1 MITISTRSITG
12 IKTESGYVGRY
23 VHYDGYDDARL
34 PVLKALINRDGPRK
48 VGTTIMEQGNRS
60 GWSVLDENQSVPDER
75 NEPERF
81 GTVEGYGVAY
91 RDSEVEKPLRYE
103 DVKDDV
109 FIEYAYFIDME
120 TGDIIWFDHNSGD
133 GEPKIELYAEFKT
146 PTDAD
151 IEKVAAQ

>member
-1 MITISTRSITG
+1 MSTRSITG
-12 IKTESGYVGRY
+12 IKTESGYVGVY
-23 VHYDGYDDARL
+23 VHFDGYDDARL
-34 PVLKALINRDGPRK
+34 PTLKAMINRDGARK

-60 GWSVLDENQSVPDER
+60 GWSTLDENQAVTSDR
-75 NEPERF
+75 SEPERW
-81 GTVEGYGVAY
+81 GVVEGYGTAY

-133 GEPKIELYAEFKT
+133 GEPKIELYASFAT
-146 PTDAD
+146 P
-151 IEKVAAQ
+151 VAAEGV